1 MTSVLNY
8 GGLNYQ
14 VGNPLRAE
22 MQSIRRELT
31 DTRSLV
37 ENSTRDNVDVR
48 ADNLT
53 LKRAVGQLQSAVTQ
67 LQTNIT
73 QLQVSL
79 QNAVATNQALSSNL
93 AAVAQHLNFTL
104 PNTVP
109 SAGAQTGAQTGAQ
122 ATVSVAQTVNDDEEE
137 EEEAPPPPPKK
148 KGGRPRTIP
157 TGVVVPQEYLQA
169 QNQTSNNGF
178 INVQ

>member
-14 VGNPLRAE
+14 VGNPVRAE
-22 MQSIRRELT
+22 MQNIRRELT

-37 ENSTRDNVDVR
+37 ETSVKDSVDVR
-48 ADNLT
+48 TDNIV
-53 LKRAVGQLQSAVTQ
+53 LKRAVGQLQNAVTQ
-67 LQTNIT
+67 LQANMT

-79 QNAVATNQALSSNL
+79 QNVLATNQALSSNL

-104 PNTVP
+104 PNTV
-109 SAGAQTGAQTGAQ
+109 AQ
-122 ATVSVAQTVNDDEEE
+122 APAPATPATVPATAQVSAEDEDEEE
-137 EEEAPPPPPKK
+137 DAPPPPPKK
-148 KGGRPRTIP
+148 KGGRPRTVP
-157 TGVVVPQEYLQA
+157 TGVVIPQEYQLQQTQT
-169 QNQTSNNGF
+169 QNSGF